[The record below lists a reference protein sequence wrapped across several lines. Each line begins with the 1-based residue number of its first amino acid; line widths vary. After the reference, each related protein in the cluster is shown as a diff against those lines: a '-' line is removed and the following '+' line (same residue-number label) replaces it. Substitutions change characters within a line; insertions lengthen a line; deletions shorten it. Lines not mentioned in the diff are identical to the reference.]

1 MYRDDAANVTLKKK
15 RQLCFRPVERHSWRR
30 SERPFRVRHL
40 NDDAA
45 FEKGAAL
52 EVSRGAHASSPA
64 PHAATFSC
72 AVEMEIRLVVA
83 PAMAPKDTRGVVV
96 RRPVESAGA
105 TTETEAEDGR
115 SVGASTR
122 RAARRRRSSTR

>member
-1 MYRDDAANVTLKKK
+1 M
-15 RQLCFRPVERHSWRR
+15 
-30 SERPFRVRHL
+30 RHL

-45 FEKGAAL
+45 FEEGAAL
-52 EVSRGAHASSPA
+52 EASRGAHASSPA

-72 AVEMEIRLVVA
+72 AFEMEIRLVVA

-105 TTETEAEDGR
+105 ATETEAVRLLLGLTNPATHVFLFRCTHPD
-115 SVGASTR
+115 
-122 RAARRRRSSTR
+122 